1 MEILSTSDCRASTLE
16 RVLMGL
22 YKMSLVWKMR
32 EESCDREMVVRGFML
47 MENSRGPR
55 MEPLGTLEVT
65 A

>member
-1 MEILSTSDCRASTLE
+1 
-16 RVLMGL
+16 MGL
-22 YKMSLVWKMR
+22 YKVSLAWKMR

-55 MEPLGTLEVT
+55 MEPLGTFEVT